1 MSVGAG
7 FAQTAVSGPLLL
19 AVAVAAVA
27 GLVSFAS
34 PCVLPLVPGY
44 LGYVTGLS
52 GVELERRGRSRV
64 LAGTAL
70 FVAGFSAVFVA
81 YGAAFGALGT
91 ALVRYG
97 ETTTRVLGVVV
108 VVMGLVFLGA
118 GRLLPARVGAAL
130 DADRRPSWRPAA
142 GLAGAPL
149 LGVVFGLGWSPCLG
163 PTLAAV
169 QALALDAASPWRG
182 VALGLAYCAGLGLPF
197 LLVAAGLGSGSRAL
211 AAVRRHRVALGRAGG
226 AVLVAVGL
234 LLVTGLWSAWLAG
247 LQASVSGFE
256 VVV

>member
-1 MSVGAG
+1 MSIGEG
-7 FAQTAVSGPLLL
+7 FAQTASSGPLVL
-19 AVAVAAVA
+19 AALVAAVA

-52 GVELERRGRSRV
+52 GVDLARQRRSRV
-64 LAGTAL
+64 LLGAAL
-70 FVAGFSAVFVA
+70 FVAGFTAVFVA
-81 YGAAFGALGT
+81 YGAAFGALGSV
-91 ALVRYG
+91 LVRYG
-97 ETTTRVLGVVV
+97 DVTTRVLGVVV

-118 GRLLPARVGAAL
+118 GRLLPSRVGAAL
-130 DADRRPSWRPAA
+130 DADRRSSWRPAA

-169 QALALDAASPWRG
+169 QALALDAASPGRG
-182 VALGLAYCAGLGLPF
+182 VALGLAYCLGLGLPF
-197 LLVAAGLGSGSRAL
+197 LLFAAGLGRGSRSVAAL
-211 AAVRRHRVALGRAGG
+211 SRHRVAVGRAGG
-226 AVLVAVGL
+226 AVLVVVGL
-234 LLVTGLWSAWLAG
+234 LLATGVWSAWLAR
-247 LQASVSGFE
+247 LQAGISGFE